1 MKLCK
6 LKKGGYT
13 YSWMKGNWKEKFCE
27 DEKDLVCFTLCRSTQ
42 KRIREAENEI
52 ERAGGGDGRL

>member
-1 MKLCK
+1 
-6 LKKGGYT
+6 
-13 YSWMKGNWKEKFCE
+13 MKGNWKEKFCE